1 MLLRVWFAALLV
13 APQSLSL
20 QESRPMSYPESKK
33 VDRVDDYF
41 GTKIADPYRWLEDL
55 DGAETAGWVEA
66 QNRVTF
72 AYLESIPERGR
83 IKERL
88 TALWDYERYGLPSKE
103 GGRYVF
109 SKNDGLQNQA
119 VLYSAATLDD
129 EPSILLDPNR
139 LSSDG
144 TVALTDTVFSDDGR
158 WMAYATSASGSDW
171 KEWRVREVAT
181 AADQPDLVKWSKFS
195 GAAWLKDGSGF
206 FYGRYQAPTP
216 GQALAGVNKDQKVYF
231 HRLGTAQDRDELVFA
246 RPDHPEWIFDV
257 AVTEDGPLPA
267 RSRRAKAP
275 SRRTGCSS
283 ATCRSRARRSSRFS
297 IASTPDTRIVG
308 NDGDRFYVLTDES
321 APRKRLVAIDR
332 ASPAPQPGRI
342 DHCRAAWPRRAR
354 RCHHGRPIAFSP
366 VSRTDAHDRL
376 RMHRLDGFDRARRR
390 AARPGQPRGRQRS
403 ASRRES
409 FYAFASYTSPTTIFR
424 LDREGARARS
434 FASRRSAFDPRQ
446 TTRRGKSSTS
456 SKDGTRIPMFIVP
469 SEGSRPRRPES
480 DVSLRLWRVR
490 CLTDTRVLACRDR
503 VARDGRGLR
512 RREPARRRRVRQGVA
527 RRRAPG
533 EQAERLRR
541 FHRRRRVPDPRSATP
556 RRPSSRSAAAA
567 TAACSSE
574 RC

>member
-181 AADQPDLVKWSKFS
+181 ASDQPDLVKWSKFS
-195 GAAWLKDGSGF
+195 GAAWLKDSSGF
-206 FYGRYQAPTP
+206 FYGRYQVPTP

-231 HRLGTAQDRDELVFA
+231 HRLGTTQDRDELVFA
-246 RPDHPEWIFDV
+246 RPDRPEWIFDV
-257 AVTEDGPLPA
+257 AVTEDGRYLLISQSEGTEPKNRVFIRDLSKPG
-267 RSRRAKAP
+267 SKVEP
-275 SRRTGCSS
+275 FLD
-283 ATCRSRARRSSRFS
+283 RFDAGYS
-297 IASTPDTRIVG
+297 IVG

-332 ASPAPQPGRI
+332 TLPAPQSWTTIIAEPPGR
-342 DHCRAAWPRRAR
+342 DVLAAVSMIGDR
-354 RCHHGRPIAFSP
+354 FLT

-376 RMHRLDGFDRARRR
+376 RLHRLDGSIERDVALPGLGSLEGISGRRR
-390 AARPGQPRGRQRS
+390 DG
-403 ASRRES
+403 ES

-424 LDREGARARS
+424 IDREGASAV
-434 FASRRSAFDPRQ
+434 SRRPKVGFDPDKYETRQ
-446 TTRRGKSSTS
+446 VFYV
-456 SKDGTRIPMFIVP
+456 SKDGTRIPMFIVHRTGLARDGQNP
-469 SEGSRPRRPES
+469 TYLYGYGGF
-480 DVSLRLWRVR
+480 DVSLTPAFSPAVIAWLDMGGLYAVANLRGGGEYGKAWHDAGRLANKQNVF
-490 CLTDTRVLACRDR
+490 DD
-503 VARDGRGLR
+503 
-512 RREPARRRRVRQGVA
+512 
-527 RRRAPG
+527 
-533 EQAERLRR
+533 
-541 FHRRRRVPDPRSATP
+541 FI
-556 RRPSSRSAAAA
+556 AAA
-567 TAACSSE
+567 E
-574 RC
+574 Y